1 MVKRLPERLAGWLTG
16 LDGVVLVGFV
26 DGILAPVKVSGQN
39 EGAVE
44 EDIVRH
50 DDGSD
55 DADELFDVN
64 AGAIGAPRIQ
74 NATDDDCLVRRGYYV
89 L

>member
-1 MVKRLPERLAGWLTG
+1 MVMRLTERRAGWLTG

-26 DGILAPVKVSGQN
+26 DGVLAPVKVSGQN

-55 DADELFDVN
+55 DADELFDVDC
-64 AGAIGAPRIQ
+64 GAIGAPRIQ
-74 NATDDDCLVRRGYYV
+74 NAPDDACLVRRGHYV